1 MSCLVASRSCAG
13 LRERVLF
20 LAKSSATGRRD
31 GMTLKIANKARER
44 LTAGELSLGMA
55 LRQARTVDI
64 GRVLAACGFD
74 FAFIDM
80 EHNTM
85 GVDTAAQ
92 IAVACHD
99 AGVTPVV
106 RVPGY
111 EHYLATRLL
120 DAGAMGI
127 VFPHVDSADHARQL
141 VSNCKYPPM
150 GHRSLGGPMAQLG
163 FRPHPRAESTAIVN
177 QETLLV
183 MMLETPAAVDDADAI
198 AAVPGV
204 DVLLIGTNDLTL
216 EMGIAGQYDDAR
228 VVRAY
233 ETVIAACKK
242 HGKHP
247 GMGGIYDHPTMEKYI
262 KMGARFVLC
271 GSDITFLMA
280 AGQARA
286 DFLRKVPV

>member
-1 MSCLVASRSCAG
+1 MP
-13 LRERVLF
+13 
-20 LAKSSATGRRD
+20 
-31 GMTLKIANKARER
+31 MIANTVRER
-44 LTAGELSLGMA
+44 LAAGQLALGMA

-64 GRVLAACGFD
+64 GRVLAACGYD

-85 GVDTAAQ
+85 SIDTAAQ
-92 IAVACHD
+92 IAVACDD
-99 AGVTPVV
+99 AGVTPLV

-127 VFPHVDSADHARQL
+127 VFPHVDTAEHARQL
-141 VSNCKYPPM
+141 VDNCKYPPM

-163 FRPHPRAESTAIVN
+163 FRPYPRAESTAVVN
-177 QETLLV
+177 RETLLV
-183 MMLETPAAVDDADAI
+183 MMLETPEAIASADAI

-216 EMGIAGQYDDAR
+216 EMGIAGQYDDPKI
-228 VVRAY
+228 VRAY
-233 ETVIAACKK
+233 DTVIAACAK

-247 GMGGIYDHPTMEKYI
+247 GMGGIYDHPTMEKYV
-262 KMGARFVLC
+262 KKGARFVLG
-271 GSDITFLMA
+271 GSDISFLMA

-286 DFLRKVPV
+286 EFLRGIKA

>member
-1 MSCLVASRSCAG
+1 MPTIVNTAKQRLAAG
-13 LRERVLF
+13 QLC
-20 LAKSSATGRRD
+20 
-31 GMTLKIANKARER
+31 
-44 LTAGELSLGMA
+44 LGMA

-80 EHNTM
+80 EHNSM

-99 AGVTPVV
+99 AGVAPLV

-120 DAGAMGI
+120 DAGALGI
-127 VFPHVDSADHARQL
+127 VFPHVDTAEHARQL
-141 VSNCKYPPM
+141 VSQCKYPPV

-163 FRPHPRAESTAIVN
+163 FRPHPRAESTAAVN
-177 QETLLV
+177 AATLLV
-183 MMLETPAAVDDADAI
+183 MMLETPAAIEQAEAI
-198 AAVPGV
+198 ASVPGV

-216 EMGIAGQYDDAR
+216 EMGIAGQYDDPR

-233 ETVIAACKK
+233 ETVLAACTK

-247 GMGGIYDHPTMEKYI
+247 GMGGIYDHPTMERYVR
-262 KMGARFVLC
+262 MGARFVLC
-271 GSDITFLMA
+271 GSDISFLMA
-280 AGQARA
+280 GGQARV
-286 DFLRKVPV
+286 DFLRGVRA

>member
-1 MSCLVASRSCAG
+1 
-13 LRERVLF
+13 
-20 LAKSSATGRRD
+20 
-31 GMTLKIANKARER
+31 MTLRIANKARER

-85 GVDTAAQ
+85 SVDTAAQ

-99 AGVTPVV
+99 AGVTPIA

-127 VFPHVDSADHARQL
+127 VFPHVDSAEHARQL

-216 EMGIAGQYDDAR
+216 EMGIAGRYDDPK

-233 ETVIAACKK
+233 ETVIAACAK

-262 KMGARFVLC
+262 KLGARFVLC
-271 GSDITFLMA
+271 GSDITLLMA
-280 AGQARA
+280 AGQART
-286 DFLRKVPV
+286 DFLRKIPV

>member
-1 MSCLVASRSCAG
+1 
-13 LRERVLF
+13 
-20 LAKSSATGRRD
+20 
-31 GMTLKIANKARER
+31 MTQIANTVRER
-44 LTAGELSLGMA
+44 LAAGQLALGMA

-92 IAVACHD
+92 IALACHD
-99 AGVTPVV
+99 AGVTPLV

-120 DAGAMGI
+120 DAGALGI
-127 VFPHVDSADHARQL
+127 VFPHVDTPEHARQL

-163 FRPHPRAESTAIVN
+163 FRPYPRAESTAAVN
-177 QETLLV
+177 TETLLV
-183 MMLETPAAVDDADAI
+183 MMLETPGAI

-216 EMGIAGQYDDAR
+216 EMGIAGKYDDLE

-233 ETVIAACKK
+233 DTVIAACKK
-242 HGKHP
+242 HGKYP
-247 GMGGIYDHPTMEKYI
+247 GMGGIYDHPTMEKYV
-262 KMGARFVLC
+262 KMGARFILC
-271 GSDITFLMA
+271 GSDIA
-280 AGQARA
+280 
-286 DFLRKVPV
+286 

>member
-1 MSCLVASRSCAG
+1 MATIDNKVRDRLAAG
-13 LRERVLF
+13 Q
-20 LAKSSATGRRD
+20 LA
-31 GMTLKIANKARER
+31 
-44 LTAGELSLGMA
+44 LGLG

-64 GRVLAACGFD
+64 GRILAACGYD

-85 GVDTAAQ
+85 GIDTAAQ

-99 AGVTPVV
+99 AGVTPIV

-127 VFPHVDSADHARQL
+127 VFPHVDSAEQARRL
-141 VSNCKYPPM
+141 VDGCKYPPI

-163 FRPHPRAESTAIVN
+163 FRPYPRAESSALVN
-177 QETLLV
+177 AATTLV
-183 MMLETPAAVDDADAI
+183 MMLETPQAIAEAEAI

-216 EMGIAGQYDDAR
+216 EMGISGKYDDPR

-233 ETVIAACKK
+233 ETVIAACAR
-242 HGKHP
+242 HGKHA
-247 GMGGIYDHPTMEKYI
+247 GMGGIYDHPTMQKYI
-262 KMGARFVLC
+262 AMGARFLLC
-271 GSDITFLMA
+271 GSDVTFLMDGA
-280 AGQARA
+280 TARST
-286 DFLRKVPV
+286 FLRSLPTAGAGASAPSPPSAQRAIAEGKVPG

>member
-1 MSCLVASRSCAG
+1 MGA
-13 LRERVLF
+13 
-20 LAKSSATGRRD
+20 
-31 GMTLKIANKARER
+31 IANAVRER
-44 LTAGELSLGMA
+44 LAAGQLALGMG

-74 FAFIDM
+74 WAFIDM

-85 GVDTAAQ
+85 SVDTAAQ

-99 AGVTPVV
+99 AGVTPIV

-127 VFPHVDSADHARQL
+127 VFPHVDSAEQAQEL
-141 VSNCKYPPM
+141 VGNCKYPPW

-163 FRPHPRAESTAIVN
+163 FRPFPRAESTALVN
-177 QETLLV
+177 EATLLV
-183 MMLETPAAVDDADAI
+183 MMLETPRAIESADAI

-216 EMGIAGQYDDAR
+216 EMGIPGQYDDPR
-228 VVRAY
+228 VAHAY
-233 ETVIAACKK
+233 ESVITACKR
-242 HGKHP
+242 HGKYP
-247 GMGGIYDHPTMEKYI
+247 GMGGIYDHPTMERYVRA
-262 KMGARFVLC
+262 GARFVLA
-271 GSDITFLMA
+271 GSDLSFIMA
-280 AGQARA
+280 GGQARA
-286 DFLRKVPV
+286 EFLRGLQR

>member
-1 MSCLVASRSCAG
+1 MPTIQNTV
-13 LRERVLF
+13 
-20 LAKSSATGRRD
+20 
-31 GMTLKIANKARER
+31 RER
-44 LTAGELSLGMA
+44 LAAGQLALGMG

-64 GRVLAACGFD
+64 GRVVAACGYD

-85 GVDTAAQ
+85 GIDTAAQ

-99 AGVTPVV
+99 AGVTPLV

-127 VFPHVDSADHARQL
+127 VFPHVDTAEHARQL
-141 VSNCKYPPM
+141 VDNCKYPPM

-163 FRPHPRAESTAIVN
+163 FRAYPRAESTAVVN
-177 QETLLV
+177 KETILV
-183 MMLETPAAVDDADAI
+183 MMLETPEAVANADAI

-216 EMGIAGQYDDAR
+216 ELGIAGRYDDAR
-228 VVRAY
+228 VVQAY
-233 ETVIAACKK
+233 DTVIAACAR
-242 HGKHP
+242 HGKYP
-247 GMGGIYDHPTMEKYI
+247 GMGGIYDHPTMEQYI
-262 KMGARFVLC
+262 KKGARFVLG
-271 GSDITFLMA
+271 GSDISFLMA
-280 AGQARA
+280 GAQARA
-286 DFLRKVPV
+286 EFLRGIKT

>member
-1 MSCLVASRSCAG
+1 MPTVANR
-13 LRERVLF
+13 
-20 LAKSSATGRRD
+20 
-31 GMTLKIANKARER
+31 ARER
-44 LTAGELSLGMA
+44 LAAGELSLGMA

-64 GRVLAACGFD
+64 GRVLDACGFD

-85 GVDTAAQ
+85 GIDTAAQ

-99 AGVTPVV
+99 AGVTPLV

-127 VFPHVDSADHARQL
+127 VFPHVDTAEHARQL

-163 FRPHPRAESTAIVN
+163 FRPYPRAESTAVVN
-177 QETLLV
+177 KETLLV
-183 MMLETPAAVDDADAI
+183 MMLETPQAIDNADAI

-216 EMGIAGQYDDAR
+216 EMGIAGKYDDLA

-233 ETVIAACKK
+233 DTVITACRK
-242 HGKHP
+242 HRKYP
-247 GMGGIYDHPTMEKYI
+247 GMGGIYDHPTMEKYV
-262 KMGARFVLC
+262 KMGARFILC
-271 GSDITFLMA
+271 GSDISFLMA
-280 AGQARA
+280 GGQTRA
-286 DFLRKVPV
+286 AFLRGIQT

>member
-1 MSCLVASRSCAG
+1 
-13 LRERVLF
+13 
-20 LAKSSATGRRD
+20 
-31 GMTLKIANKARER
+31 MTQIANTVRER
-44 LTAGELSLGMA
+44 LAAGQLALGMA

-92 IAVACHD
+92 IALACHD
-99 AGVTPVV
+99 AGVTPLV

-127 VFPHVDSADHARQL
+127 VFPHVDTPEHARQL
-141 VSNCKYPPM
+141 VRNCKYPPV

-163 FRPHPRAESTAIVN
+163 FRPHPRAESTALVN
-177 QETLLV
+177 TATLV
-183 MMLETPAAVDDADAI
+183 VTMLETPKAIDNADLI

-216 EMGIAGQYDDAR
+216 EMGIPGKYDDPG
-228 VVRAY
+228 VMRAY
-233 ETVIAACKK
+233 ETVVAACKR
-242 HGKHP
+242 HGKYP
-247 GMGGIYDHPTMEKYI
+247 GMGGIYDHPTMEKYV
-262 KMGARFVLC
+262 KVGARFILC
-271 GSDITFLMA
+271 GSDLSFVMA
-280 AGQARA
+280 GGQARA
-286 DFLRKVPV
+286 EFLRALKVSEGPVS

>member
-1 MSCLVASRSCAG
+1 MPTIVNTAKQRLAAG
-13 LRERVLF
+13 QLC
-20 LAKSSATGRRD
+20 
-31 GMTLKIANKARER
+31 
-44 LTAGELSLGMA
+44 LGMA

-80 EHNTM
+80 EHNSM

-99 AGVTPVV
+99 AGVAPLV

-120 DAGAMGI
+120 DAGALGI
-127 VFPHVDSADHARQL
+127 VFPHVDTAEHARQL

-163 FRPHPRAESTAIVN
+163 FRPHPRAESTAAVN
-177 QETLLV
+177 AATLLV
-183 MMLETPAAVDDADAI
+183 MMLETPAAIEQAEAI
-198 AAVPGV
+198 ASVPGV

-216 EMGIAGQYDDAR
+216 EMGIAGQYDDPR

-233 ETVIAACKK
+233 ETVLAACTK

-247 GMGGIYDHPTMEKYI
+247 GMGGIYDHPTMERYVR
-262 KMGARFVLC
+262 MGARFVLC
-271 GSDITFLMA
+271 GSDISFLMA
-280 AGQARA
+280 GGQARV
-286 DFLRKVPV
+286 DFLRGVRA

>member
-1 MSCLVASRSCAG
+1 MSL
-13 LRERVLF
+13 
-20 LAKSSATGRRD
+20 
-31 GMTLKIANKARER
+31 IPNKARER
-44 LTAGELSLGMA
+44 LTAGQLCLGMA

-64 GRVLAACGFD
+64 GRTLAACGFD

-85 GVDTAAQ
+85 SIDTAAQ

-99 AGVTPVV
+99 AGVTPLV

-127 VFPHVDSADHARQL
+127 VFPHVDTAEHARQL

-163 FRPHPRAESTAIVN
+163 FRPHPRAESTALVN

-183 MMLETPAAVDDADAI
+183 MMLETPRAIDNAAAI

-216 EMGIAGQYDDAR
+216 EMGIPGRYDDPK
-228 VVRAY
+228 VVHAY
-233 ETVIAACKK
+233 ETVVAACNR
-242 HGKHP
+242 HGKSP

-262 KMGARFVLC
+262 TMGARFILS
-271 GSDITFLMA
+271 GSDLSFIMA
-280 AGQARA
+280 SGQARA
-286 DFLRKVPV
+286 DFLRSLKV

>member
-1 MSCLVASRSCAG
+1 M
-13 LRERVLF
+13 
-20 LAKSSATGRRD
+20 AT
-31 GMTLKIANKARER
+31 IENKVKER
-44 LTAGELSLGMA
+44 LAAGQLALGLG

-64 GRVLAACGFD
+64 GRILAACGYD
-74 FAFIDM
+74 WAFIDM

-85 GVDTAAQ
+85 GIDTAAQ

-99 AGVTPVV
+99 AGVTPIV

-127 VFPHVDSADHARQL
+127 VFPHVDSAEHARTL
-141 VSNCKYPPM
+141 VDNCKYPPM

-163 FRPHPRAESTAIVN
+163 FRPYPRSESSAIVN
-177 QETLLV
+177 KETMLI
-183 MMLETPAAVDDADAI
+183 MMLETPQGIEQAEAI

-216 EMGIAGQYDDAR
+216 EMGISGKYDDPR

-233 ETVIAACKK
+233 ATVIAACKK
-242 HGKHP
+242 HGKHA
-247 GMGGIYDHPTMEKYI
+247 GMGGIYDHPTMQKYI
-262 KMGARFVLC
+262 GMGARFILS
-271 GSDITFLMA
+271 GSDVTFLMDGA
-280 AGQARA
+280 LARSG
-286 DFLRKVPV
+286 FLRGLRS

>member
-1 MSCLVASRSCAG
+1 MP
-13 LRERVLF
+13 
-20 LAKSSATGRRD
+20 T
-31 GMTLKIANKARER
+31 IANKARER
-44 LTAGELSLGMA
+44 LAAGQLSLGMA

-85 GVDTAAQ
+85 GIDTAAQ

-99 AGVTPVV
+99 AGVTPLV

-127 VFPHVDSADHARQL
+127 VFPHVDSAEQARQL
-141 VSNCKYPPM
+141 VSNSKYPPM

-163 FRPHPRAESTAIVN
+163 FRPYPRAESTEAVN
-177 QETLLV
+177 RETLLV
-183 MMLETPAAVDDADAI
+183 MMLETPQAIDRADEI

-216 EMGIAGQYDDAR
+216 EMGIPGKYDDLR

-233 ETVIAACKK
+233 DKVVAACQT
-242 HGKHP
+242 HGKYP

-271 GSDITFLMA
+271 GSDISFLMA
-280 AGQARA
+280 GGQARA
-286 DFLRKVPV
+286 EFLRGLEA

>member
-1 MSCLVASRSCAG
+1 L
-13 LRERVLF
+13 

-85 GVDTAAQ
+85 SVDTAAQ

-99 AGVTPVV
+99 AGVTPIA

-127 VFPHVDSADHARQL
+127 VFPHVDSAEHARQL

-286 DFLRKVPV
+286 DFLRRIPV

>member
-1 MSCLVASRSCAG
+1 MSL
-13 LRERVLF
+13 
-20 LAKSSATGRRD
+20 
-31 GMTLKIANKARER
+31 IPNKARER
-44 LTAGELSLGMA
+44 LAAGQLALGMG

-74 FAFIDM
+74 WAFIDM

-85 GVDTAAQ
+85 SIDTAAQ

-99 AGVTPVV
+99 AGVTPLV

-127 VFPHVDSADHARQL
+127 VFPHVDTAEHARQL
-141 VSNCKYPPM
+141 VSNCKYPPL

-163 FRPHPRAESTAIVN
+163 FRPYARAESTALVN

-183 MMLETPAAVDDADAI
+183 MMLETPRAIENAEAI

-216 EMGIAGQYDDAR
+216 EMGIPGKYDDGR
-228 VVRAY
+228 VVHAY
-233 ETVIAACKK
+233 ETVIAACRK
-242 HGKHP
+242 HGRYL
-247 GMGGIYDHPTMEKYI
+247 GMGGIYDHPSMEKYI
-262 KMGARFVLC
+262 KMGARFVLG
-271 GSDITFLMA
+271 GSDLSFIMTG
-280 AGQARA
+280 GQARA
-286 DFLRKVPV
+286 DFLRSIPV